1 MKMNKI
7 IFIDFTKKNILKN
20 ILNSLKKGDK
30 NEKKKNR
37 LQKIINKSK

>member
-7 IFIDFTKKNILKN
+7 IFIDFTKKNILN
-20 ILNSLKKGDK
+20 FFKKGNK

-37 LQKIINKSK
+37 LQKIVNKSK